1 MSSQQEILSQAEDV
15 ADKVTRHGKHV
26 LPHIGRFCLVST
38 FIEDGLRMWTQWGEQ
53 RDYMDATWSCGW
65 FLASLFVITNF
76 FGQLI
81 ACGLV
86 LTRKHVPIACG
97 VLGGI
102 IVLQT
107 FAYSILWDIKFLMRN
122 LALAGGLLLL
132 FAETKTEARTI
143 FAGLPSTG
151 ENREKTYIQLTGRV
165 LLVFMF
171 LTLLRFEVSFLQL
184 IENLVGTAL
193 IILIAI
199 GYRTKLSA
207 LVLVLWLSILNV
219 YLNPFWMI
227 PSYRPMRDFLKYD
240 FFQTMSVIGGLLLVV
255 AFGPGGISMDEHK
268 KKW

>member
-1 MSSQQEILSQAEDV
+1 MSSQHELLSQAEDF
-15 ADKVTRHGKHV
+15 ADKVLRNGKNI
-26 LPHIGRFCLVST
+26 LPHIGRLCLVST
-38 FIEDGLRMWTQWGEQ
+38 FLEDGIRMWTQWGEQ
-53 RDYMDATWSCGW
+53 RDYMDATWNCGW
-65 FLASLFVITNF
+65 FFATLFVVVNLI
-76 FGQLI
+76 GQLG
-81 ACGLV
+81 ACSLV
-86 LTRKHVPIACG
+86 LFRKHVPIACA
-97 VLGGI
+97 VLGAI
-102 IVLQT
+102 ILLQT
-107 FAYSILWDIKFLMRN
+107 IAYSILWDLKFLMRN
-122 LALAGGLLLL
+122 FALGGGLLLL
-132 FAETKTEARTI
+132 WAETKTETRSI

-151 ENREKTYIQLTGRV
+151 ENKEKTYIQLTGRV

-171 LTLLRFEVSFLQL
+171 LTLLRFEMSFLQL

-207 LVLVLWLSILNV
+207 LVLVVWLFAMNV

-255 AFGPGGISMDEHK
+255 ALGPGGISMDEHK

>member
-1 MSSQQEILSQAEDV
+1 MDQQQMLGQAEDI
-15 ADKVTRHGKHV
+15 ADKILRHGKHV
-26 LPHIGRFCLVST
+26 LPHMGRICLVST
-38 FIEDGLRMWTQWGEQ
+38 FLEDGLRMWTQWGEQ

-65 FLASLFVITNF
+65 FIATMFVVINLI
-76 FGQLI
+76 GQLG
-81 ACGLV
+81 ACGCV
-86 LTRKHVPIACG
+86 IARKQVPIACA

-107 FAYSILWDIKFLMRN
+107 VAYSILWDLKFLMRN
-122 LALAGGLLLL
+122 LALGGGLLLL
-132 FAETKTEARTI
+132 WAETKTEVRTI

-151 ENREKTYIQLTGRV
+151 ENKEKTYMQLTGRV

-171 LTLLRFEVSFLQL
+171 LTLLRFEMSVLQL
-184 IENLVGTAL
+184 IQNVVGTAL
-193 IILIAI
+193 ILMIAT

-207 LVLVLWLSILNV
+207 LALVLWLTLLNI

-240 FFQTMSVIGGLLLVV
+240 FFQTMSVIGGLLLV
-255 AFGPGGISMDEHK
+255 AALGPGSISMDAHK